1 MIFPFV
7 SILLVGILGGIIPL
21 VRRWTDRQHH
31 AALAFSTGIFL
42 GAVFLHLLPSVTAAG
57 ASHDHESHAHA
68 EVTPA
73 VGEAANG
80 DAGQAEESHVGDDHE
95 GHDHEGH
102 DHADHD
108 HEGGDHDH
116 GAAQEDAEAVDAHA
130 GHAHGPVGPW
140 IWVLVGVLG
149 VFLIEALMI
158 PGSTHG
164 HGHGHNDAERHTAV
178 GWAALVGLT
187 VHALTAGVALAAVQ
201 GQRELAG
208 VMLLAILA
216 HKGFESFSLASV
228 FGMTGAARGKIITM
242 VVAFSLVTPIGL
254 LLGGKITAFFGEGG
268 IGILTSLS
276 AGTFLYVCLCELLP
290 EVFHRREDGPLKIT
304 LLLGGIVVM
313 WYAHTYGG
321 I

>member
-7 SILLVGILGGIIPL
+7 SILLVGIIGGIIPL

-57 ASHDHESHAHA
+57 DGHAGHAHA
-68 EVTPA
+68 EVAPA
-73 VGEAANG
+73 G
-80 DAGQAEESHVGDDHE
+80 DNAGAHDADGD
-95 GHDHEGH
+95 DHEGH

-108 HEGGDHDH
+108 HEGHDHTGDDHDH
-116 GAAQEDAEAVDAHA
+116 DHTAAEDGADAAADPHA

-201 GQRELAG
+201 GQKELAG

-228 FGMTGAARGKIITM
+228 FGMTGAARTKIITM
-242 VVAFSLVTPIGL
+242 VVGFSLVTPIGL
-254 LLGGKITAFFGEGG
+254 LLGGEITEFFGEGG

-290 EVFHRREDGPLKIT
+290 EVFHRREDGPLKIM

-313 WYAHTYGG
+313 WYAHTFGG